1 MKNFF
6 LKITNKFFKL
16 MNINPIFI
24 LPPYEYVQSV
34 CNANIHKYLGLSLK
48 DVKTW
53 SIVGGYLG
61 KEISTIKKNYPNVK
75 INIFECSERY
85 ANKLSNKFKK
95 NDDITVVKKAVSF
108 SSGSQIFFE
117 TSLKGSGSLLKL
129 GPLAKKSYNAKQQES
144 FVVSTIS
151 LDDFY
156 KDHES
161 LDILQIDVQGA
172 EKLVLEGATNLLNR
186 TKAVLIEISILKNL
200 YKKSCTFIEI
210 LRILEK
216 KHFHLV
222 LVGTDFN
229 LTGNALFIN
238 SLDKVIRKNQTI

>member
-1 MKNFF
+1 MKKMFQ
-6 LKITNKFFKL
+6 KIINKLFKFI
-16 MNINPIFI
+16 NINPIFF

-34 CNANIHKYLGLSLK
+34 CNANIHKYLSLPAK
-48 DVKTW
+48 DITSW
-53 SIVGGYLG
+53 CIVGGYLG
-61 KEISTIKKNYPNVK
+61 NEIFMIKKNYPNVK

-85 ANKLSNKFKK
+85 ANKLYDKFKK

-108 SSGSQIFFE
+108 SSGSQTFFE
-117 TSLKGSGSLLKL
+117 TNLKGSGSFLKL
-129 GPLAKKSYNAKQQES
+129 GQLAKKSYNAKQQES
-144 FVVSTIS
+144 FLVSTIA
-151 LDDFY
+151 LDDYY
-156 KDHES
+156 KDHEP

-172 EKLVLEGATNLLNR
+172 ETLVLEGAVNLLNR

-200 YKKSCTFIEI
+200 YKKSCTFNEI
-210 LRILEK
+210 LKILEK

-238 SLDKVIRKNQTI
+238 KSHKLIRRN

>member
-1 MKNFF
+1 MKKTF

-16 MNINPIFI
+16 ININPIF
-24 LPPYEYVQSV
+24 LFPPYEYVQSV

-48 DVKTW
+48 DIKTW
-53 SIVGGYLG
+53 CIVGGYLG
-61 KEISTIKKNYPNVK
+61 NEISSIKKNYPNVK

-85 ANKLSNKFKK
+85 ANKLSDKFKK

-108 SSGSQIFFE
+108 SSNSQIFFE

-144 FVVSTIS
+144 FIVSTIS
-151 LDDFY
+151 LDDYY
-156 KDHES
+156 KDHEI

-186 TKAVLIEISILKNL
+186 TKAILIEISILKNL

-210 LRILEK
+210 LRILDK

-222 LVGTDFN
+222 SLGTDFN

-238 SLDKVIRKNQTI
+238 SLDKVIRKN